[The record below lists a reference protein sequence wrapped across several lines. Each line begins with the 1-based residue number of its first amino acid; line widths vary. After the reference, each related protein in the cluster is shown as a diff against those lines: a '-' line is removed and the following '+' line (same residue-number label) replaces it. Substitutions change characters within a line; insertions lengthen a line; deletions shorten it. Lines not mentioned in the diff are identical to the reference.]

1 RATLYGAVIG
11 AVLVNYAKTVFTGV
25 MPEAWLFALG
35 GLFVAVT
42 VFLPQGLVGLVSQRW
57 AAIQKQFQK
66 KETGNDNHT
75 PAEGETP

>member
-1 RATLYGAVIG
+1 
-11 AVLVNYAKTVFTGV
+11 
-25 MPEAWLFALG
+25 MPEAWLFALC